1 MNKKKSQSN
10 LKILKLC
17 SLVFIVMIIFSV
29 GDILGS
35 IIFNNDISLKAI
47 LLILAGTGSLIFTKS
62 KIKKIN
68 I

>member
-29 GDILGS
+29 GDMLGS

-62 KIKKIN
+62 KIKRIN

>member
-62 KIKKIN
+62 KIKRIN